1 MCVVGIFVCVEIAHW
16 QTCTRSK
23 HAKHSKVFFRFMD
36 KLQND
41 YAESEEVLM
50 GWEENS
56 FCAARMTQEQRWH
69 RAKIQSTPD
78 EDRVQVLA
86 IDFGYQAIIF
96 ILYCF

>member
-1 MCVVGIFVCVEIAHW
+1 
-16 QTCTRSK
+16 
-23 HAKHSKVFFRFMD
+23 MD

-56 FCAARMTQEQRWH
+56 YCAAPMTQEQRWH

-78 EDRVQVLA
+78 EDKVQVLA
-86 IDFGYQAIIF
+86 IDFGYQAIMFTNTVFNCEIHKSS
-96 ILYCF
+96 LSVYECLLPPANEVAGR

>member
-1 MCVVGIFVCVEIAHW
+1 
-16 QTCTRSK
+16 
-23 HAKHSKVFFRFMD
+23 MD

-56 FCAARMTQEQRWH
+56 YCAAPMTQEQRWH

-86 IDFGYQAIIF
+86 IDFGYQAIMLTNTVFNCVIRRSSLA
-96 ILYCF
+96 IYQLYWLF